1 MRIACVQ
8 ANVVFNDPAANIVVL
23 IRRLEALKRD
33 GVDLALFPEA
43 FLTGYCVD
51 SLADARQIAIDRRVL
66 IPIREACDKLGIT
79 TIVGFAERS
88 GDNVFNAATL
98 IEPGQ
103 DPQYYRKS
111 HLPFLGLDRFVH
123 AGDEL
128 PVFDTALGR
137 IGILICFDL
146 RIPEAARVLALRGA
160 ELIAL
165 PTNWPEGAETSAEHV
180 SIARAAE
187 NRVFMATCNR
197 VGEENGFRFIGRSKI
212 IAPSGKVLAAA
223 GVDEQVLVCDLDLAE
238 ARIKRNV
245 MIPGKYETAVFES
258 RRPELYGDIAPAAN
272 READLPTQSAPLWV

>member
-1 MRIACVQ
+1 MRIACAQ
-8 ANVVFNDPAANIVVL
+8 SNVAFNDPAANIVVL
-23 IRRLEALKRD
+23 VRRLEAFKRQ
-33 GVDLALFPEA
+33 GVDLAIFPEA

-51 SLADARQIAIDRRVL
+51 SLEDAQHIAIDRRVL
-66 IPIREACDKLGIT
+66 APVCDACDRLGIT

-88 GDNVFNAATL
+88 GDSVFNAAAL
-98 IEPGQ
+98 IEPNQ
-103 DPQYYRKS
+103 EPQIYRKS
-111 HLPFLGLDRFVH
+111 HLPHLGLDRFVH

-180 SIARAAE
+180 TIARAAE

-212 IAPSGKVLAAA
+212 VAPSGKVLAAA
-223 GVDEQVLVCDLDLAE
+223 GSDEEVLICDVDLAE
-238 ARIKRNV
+238 ARIKKNV
-245 MIPGKYETAVFES
+245 MIPGKYETAVFDS
-258 RRPELYGDIAPAAN
+258 RRPELYGDIAPGAE
-272 READLPTQSAPLWV
+272 REAELPSQTAPLWV

>member
-8 ANVVFNDPAANIVVL
+8 ANVAFNDPAANIVALV
-23 IRRLEALKRD
+23 RRLEALKRD

-43 FLTGYCVD
+43 FLTGYCID

-66 IPIREACDKLGIT
+66 IPIREACDKLGIAT
-79 TIVGFAERS
+79 VVGFAERS
-88 GDNVFNAATL
+88 GDNVHNAAAL

-128 PVFDTALGR
+128 PVFETAYGR

-146 RIPEAARVLALRGA
+146 RVPEAARVLALRGA

-197 VGEENGFRFIGRSKI
+197 VGEENGFRFIGRSKV
-212 IAPSGKVLAAA
+212 IAPSGEVLAAA
-223 GVDEQVLVCDLDLAE
+223 GTDEEVIVCDIDLAE
-238 ARIKRNV
+238 ARIKKNV

-258 RRPELYGDIAPAAN
+258 RRPELYGDIAPGAN
-272 READLPTQSAPLWV
+272 READLPTQTAPLWV